1 MITASV
7 WEDAEHA
14 KPTNR
19 LYGEVE
25 AGGHIIENGS
35 GLTNKLGA
43 LGTYSYGKS
52 DSQRLMYWNRTKSG
66 AEGSNAY
73 YYNSV
78 TSMFYIY
85 TSSSSTTDK
94 NLCVFG
100 ELANEASTTAL
111 NDLMTAIS
119 DYTEELSDLETFT
132 KEKDVTLNDTYA
144 ADGRCDVTYSVPVE
158 KIIIEEISV
167 VKY

>member
-1 MITASV
+1 MLFRS
-7 WEDAEHA
+7 
-14 KPTNR
+14 
-19 LYGEVE
+19 
-25 AGGHIIENGS
+25 
-35 GLTNKLGA
+35 
-43 LGTYSYGKS
+43 
-52 DSQRLMYWNRTKSG
+52 
-66 AEGSNAY
+66 GSNAY

-111 NDLMTAIS
+111 NNLITAIS
-119 DYTEELSDLETFT
+119 DYTEALEENETFT
-132 KEKDVTLNDTYA
+132 KEKDVTLMDTYA
-144 ADGRCDVTYSVPVE
+144 TDGRCDVTYNVPVE